1 MITVDLPIL
10 AASRLLDAMD
20 PVFITAVGAAAPTP
34 ILDAVQDCTG
44 GSGDGD
50 SGGEIG
56 DTD

>member
-1 MITVDLPIL
+1 MNAMDLP
-10 AASRLLDAMD
+10 AVVAPRLLDAMD
-20 PVFITAVGAAAPTP
+20 PVFVTLVGATPGPT
-34 ILDAVQDCTG
+34 LDPVQDCTG

>member
-1 MITVDLPIL
+1 MNAMDLPVV
-10 AASRLLDAMD
+10 AAPRLLDAMD
-20 PVFITAVGAAAPTP
+20 PVFVTLVGVAPGST
-34 ILDAVQDCTG
+34 LDSVQDCTG